1 MQRLVFF
8 CINVATIPFFKKLS
22 FPKLDFKF
30 GGGNTS
36 VVGIDI
42 GASSVKVVELKEEGG
57 RAVLKTYGELK
68 TAGYLHTVDHESAM
82 GGGFLRFLDTD
93 IGKMVEDVVREAG
106 VETKRAIF
114 SIPSVSSFITLI
126 DFPRLKE
133 HELSEAIPFE
143 AKKYIPIPT
152 AEVSL
157 GWEVVDEGDSAIIKV
172 LLVAVPH
179 DVLEKYKRIAEYAKL
194 ELHALEI
201 ENFAL
206 IRALVPK
213 EKRPVA
219 IINIGDHATNVSVVQ
234 EGVLRLTH
242 TIDRGAAAI
251 TKVLAQGLGVSE
263 ERAEHF
269 KKTVGLSDRPEEK
282 EVSDIV
288 GPLADTLLHEVSRI
302 INLYNRSNKDHVD
315 KLILGG
321 GGANLRGLLD
331 YSVKLFG
338 FEVALGNPFSR
349 VVYPAFMQPMLK
361 ELGPSF
367 SVAVGLALREI
378 SSR

>member
-1 MQRLVFF
+1 MV
-8 CINVATIPFFKKLS
+8 TIPFFKKLS
-22 FPKLDFKF
+22 FPKLDFNF
-30 GGGNTS
+30 GRKETS

-57 RAVLKTYGELK
+57 RAILKTYGELK
-68 TAGYLHTVDHESAM
+68 TAGYLKQVDHEWAM

-93 IGKMVEDVVREAG
+93 IGKMVEDVMREAG
-106 VETKRAIF
+106 VETKQAVF
-114 SIPSVSSFITLI
+114 SIPPVSSFVTLI
-126 DFPRLKE
+126 DLPRLKE
-133 HELSEAIPFE
+133 QEIAEAIPFE

-157 GWEVVDEGDSAIIKV
+157 GWEVIDEGDPAVIKV

-179 DVLEKYKRIAEYAKL
+179 EIIEKYKRIADYAKL
-194 ELHALEI
+194 ELRALEI
-201 ENFAL
+201 EYFAM

-213 EKRPVA
+213 EKRSA
-219 IINIGDHATNVSVVQ
+219 ALLNIGDHSTNIAIVR

-242 TIDRGAAAI
+242 NIDRGAAEI
-251 TKVLAQGLGVSE
+251 TKVIAQGLGVVE

-269 KKTVGLSDRPEEK
+269 KKTIGLSDRPEEK

-288 GPLADTLLHEVSRI
+288 APLVDTLLHEATRI
-302 INLYNRSNKDHVD
+302 INVYNRSSKDHVD
-315 KLILGG
+315 KLVLGG

-331 YSVKLFG
+331 YAIKLFG
-338 FEVALGNPFSR
+338 FEVVLGNPFAK

-378 SSR
+378 TSR